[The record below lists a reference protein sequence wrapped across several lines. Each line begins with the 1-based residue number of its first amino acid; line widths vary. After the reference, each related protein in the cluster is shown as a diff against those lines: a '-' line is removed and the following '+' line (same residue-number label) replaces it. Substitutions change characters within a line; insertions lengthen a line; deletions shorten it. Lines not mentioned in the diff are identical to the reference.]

1 MPNLLPE
8 IAVLLLTFVAAITDT
23 RAGVIPNW
31 LTLPV
36 VAATPLLRFAL
47 SGADA
52 FAASLGGIA
61 LCGAVPLALFHMG
74 AMGGG
79 DVKLFAAIGAL
90 VGAYVGLEI
99 QWFAYLLG
107 LVGALIALAAR
118 GELWPTLKRSF
129 QLLGALLD
137 SRKRNLAVSEVARTS
152 LRLGAPT
159 FVAALITLSL
169 EHAVR

>member
-1 MPNLLPE
+1 MPTLLPE
-8 IAVLLLTFVAAITDT
+8 IAVLLLTLVAAITDT
-23 RAGVIPNW
+23 RSGVIPNW

-36 VAATPLLRFAL
+36 VAATPLFRFAL
-47 SGADA
+47 SGSEA

-99 QWFAYLLG
+99 QWLAYLLG
-107 LVGALIALAAR
+107 LVGALFALALR
-118 GELWPTLKRSF
+118 GELLPTLKRSLRLF
-129 QLLGALLD
+129 GALLD
-137 SRKRNLAVSEVARTS
+137 AGKRSTAVSEAARTS

-159 FVAALITLSL
+159 FVASVISLSL
-169 EHAVR
+169 ELAVR